1 MLIQTIIIIVIA
13 LILPRIFLQY
23 RAKKINRKELLF
35 WTLFWLAVAVVALL
49 PQTINIIANYVGVGR
64 GVDVAIYVSII
75 VLFYIVFRIFV
86 RLDKLEKDISK
97 IVRHLALEEKD
108 KKNE

>member
-1 MLIQTIIIIVIA
+1 MLIQAIIIIVVA

-23 RAKKINRKELLF
+23 RTKKINWKELLF

-49 PQTINIIANYVGVGR
+49 PQTVNVIADYLGVGR
-64 GVDVAIYVSII
+64 GVDVAIYISII
-75 VLFYIVFRIFV
+75 VLFYIVFRVFV
-86 RLDKLEKDISK
+86 RLDKLEKDITK
-97 IVRHLALEEKD
+97 LVRHLALEDKE